1 MKDPLSTILDLIA
14 TKKAVV
20 GIAGLGYVGLPLGL
34 RFVDAGFRV
43 IGFDVDQRK
52 VDKLTAGESYIDYI
66 GRERIA
72 AARSTGRFEAT
83 SDFSRAGEPDALL
96 ICVPTPLGAHHE
108 PDLSYVV
115 KTTDSLVPRM
125 RPGQLLSLE
134 STTYPGTTDEII
146 LPRIA
151 KQGLTVGKEVFVV
164 FSPER
169 VDPGNVQFPIE
180 KIPKVV
186 GGVTEACRKVGC
198 ALYDSIVTKT
208 VPVSSPRVAEMA
220 KLLENIYRCVNIGL
234 VNELKTVADRM
245 DINIWEVIDAAASK
259 PFGFTPFYPGPG
271 LGGHCIP
278 IDPFYLTWKAREFG
292 LHTRFIELAGE
303 VNTAMPQWVVR
314 KTFDALND
322 RSRSIRGSKILI
334 LGIAYKKNIDDPRES
349 PAFELLELFAEKG
362 AIVSYSDPHI
372 PVCPRMRKHD
382 FSLTS
387 VALTPE
393 SLAEYDC
400 VVIATDHDAF
410 DYAQIAAHASL
421 IIDTRGRFREPRPNV
436 VPA

>member
-1 MKDPLSTILDLIA
+1 
-14 TKKAVV
+14 
-20 GIAGLGYVGLPLGL
+20 
-34 RFVDAGFRV
+34 
-43 IGFDVDQRK
+43 
-52 VDKLTAGESYIDYI
+52 
-66 GRERIA
+66 
-72 AARSTGRFEAT
+72 
-83 SDFSRAGEPDALL
+83 
-96 ICVPTPLGAHHE
+96 
-108 PDLSYVV
+108 
-115 KTTDSLVPRM
+115 
-125 RPGQLLSLE
+125 
-134 STTYPGTTDEII
+134 
-146 LPRIA
+146 
-151 KQGLTVGKEVFVV
+151 
-164 FSPER
+164 
-169 VDPGNVQFPIE
+169 
-180 KIPKVV
+180 
-186 GGVTEACRKVGC
+186 
-198 ALYDSIVTKT
+198 
-208 VPVSSPRVAEMA
+208 
-220 KLLENIYRCVNIGL
+220 VNIGL

-322 RSRSIRGSKILI
+322 RSRSIRGSKILV

-362 AIVSYSDPHI
+362 AVVSYSDPHI

-421 IIDTRGRFREPRPNV
+421 IIDTRGRFRESRPNV